1 MGDREQDYTFKGD
14 GLQCVSDIASELRND
29 YYYKLQEVFLGTA
42 NGNSHSLILVPYNN
56 HMLLQIGLLKE
67 ENQVPWKYVQ
77 DWLEQLFPKYRSA
90 RLRSLIEKA
99 STNVLGLSAEER
111 AMFLEEEVNLE
122 YVGPVCDSLGIRR
135 TDLLECTDLSEKIPS
150 GDPVTNAL
158 LLEWD
163 SFVRKEK
170 IDPSVIVTWLKNF
183 HPQFCSDGNTHKAYK
198 TLQLQ
203 IKKMKVN
210 YRVHQKSKYKKN
222 SLLNQ
227 FLQAEFIWRPSA
239 SEGGVRDGKL
249 WNGGLLKKRRF
260 GSKWIANK
268 MQSRNVRNSEI
279 TSGIAD
285 ETYKPPNLHV
295 RGAEFVLQNQS
306 EILSHQKIEQNLK
319 SRSVLGQYPYLTVKP
334 IPQSSPWA
342 LQPNR
347 AYCNDAFDQQPSV
360 ESEEAFDVTHCS
372 VAKEQALTLLDVS
385 ILAFQKL
392 SSVYGTETE
401 LSNQVFK
408 ELLRKHFVLM
418 SDYTNVM
425 KTFNERVNLCQQ
437 GQPGIASPLHF
448 LGCNAHYLLG
458 LSHAAEKEIVS
469 FENEISAVTGE
480 KLGRDKNPKFTHF
493 LNFSESAAARY
504 IRMACDVLNP
514 RGEEKFGCRKEWLAF
529 CKANGKASKVPSGR
543 SNRFNNFFEGAAALI
558 HHHMD
563 IVAFF
568 SDEHVLKRL
577 NVIQESI
584 CDDVQDPILQAF
596 VCVFAVVYFQVIGPY
611 WQLLKS
617 NAEYLDFHKY
627 IQRLHQKF
635 SEWSLDATPLLLPEL
650 SETVFHQFLHHAG
663 SFDGLFS
670 YCNPD
675 NPYFTLIK
683 KTLEQTMK
691 SFVAVTER
699 QLYDFL
705 PGGVHS
711 KEPTPE
717 LRAKMRNCQ
726 LAQLMGE
733 YPFGHTYTD
742 KYRRPNNSL
751 NHQRPLHNPY
761 HPSGLTGRQKK
772 RMQMSSREIN
782 SMQEKQLLDIT
793 NKTKIMAAVVRNGGP
808 CKTRRDVDY
817 LLSSLEG
824 ANHSQKREAIRLQI
838 SYQKIVLGLKDRN
851 LTHIGFSLKDM
862 VEKLKAVLADDESP
876 QIPVHGNRTAFS
888 HDAQAGP
895 SKRPCE
901 VVPSTTMGSA
911 AQDHV
916 EDCHFENIDK
926 HTMKMSSKLHKN
938 EIQSFVFLD

>member
-1 MGDREQDYTFKGD
+1 MGDCERDCTFLG
-14 GLQCVSDIASELRND
+14 GRPQCVSDIAAELRND
-29 YYYKLQEVFLGTA
+29 YYSRLQEVFLGTA
-42 NGNSHSLILVPYNN
+42 KGNHQNPLLVPHNN
-56 HMLLQIGLLKE
+56 RMLLQIGLLKE
-67 ENQVPWKYVQ
+67 ENQVAWKYVQ
-77 DWLEQLFPKYRSA
+77 DWLETMFPKYRSA

-99 STNVLGLSAEER
+99 SANALGLSAQER

-122 YVGPVCDSLGIRR
+122 YVGPVCDGLGIRR
-135 TDLLECTDLSEKIPS
+135 TDLLECADLSEKIPS

-170 IDPSVIVTWLKNF
+170 IDPSIIVTWLKNF
-183 HPQFCSDGNTHKAYK
+183 YPQFCSDGNTHKAYK

-210 YRVHQKSKYKKN
+210 YRIHQKNKFKKN
-222 SLLNQ
+222 SLFNQ
-227 FLQAEFIWRPSA
+227 FLEAEFIPSPSA

-249 WNGGLLKKRRF
+249 WNEGLLKKRRF
-260 GSKWIANK
+260 GSNWISNK
-268 MQSRNVRNSEI
+268 MRSRKVRNSELA
-279 TSGIAD
+279 SGVAD
-285 ETYKPPNLHV
+285 ETYEPPNLHV
-295 RGAEFVLQNQS
+295 TGTELYQNRIKS
-306 EILSHQKIEQNLK
+306 LSHHKTEQNLK
-319 SRSVLGQYPYLTVKP
+319 SQSVSGQYPYLTTKP

-342 LQPNR
+342 LQPNG
-347 AYCNDAFDQQPSV
+347 AYCNDAFDQQTSV
-360 ESEEAFDVTHCS
+360 ESEEPFNVTHCS

-418 SDYTNVM
+418 SDYTSVM

-437 GQPGIASPLHF
+437 GHPDVPSPLHF

-458 LSHAAEKEIVS
+458 LSHAAEQETVS

-480 KLGRDKNPKFTHF
+480 KLGRDKNPKFTNF
-493 LNFSESAAARY
+493 LNFSESASARY
-504 IRMACDVLNP
+504 IRMACDVLSP

-529 CKANGKASKVPSGR
+529 CEANGKASKVPSGR
-543 SNRFNNFFEGAAALI
+543 SNRFNSFFEGAAALI

-577 NVIQESI
+577 NVIQESVR
-584 CDDVQDPILQAF
+584 DDVQDPILQAL
-596 VCVFAVVYFQVIGPY
+596 VCVFAVVYLQVIGPY
-611 WQLLKS
+611 WQFLKS
-617 NAEYLDFHKY
+617 NTEYLDFHKY
-627 IQRLHQKF
+627 IQRLHQKLN
-635 SEWSLDATPLLLPEL
+635 EWSLDATPLLLPEL
-650 SETVFHQFLHHAG
+650 GDTNVFHQFHHEG

-683 KTLEQTMK
+683 KALEQIMK
-691 SFVAVTER
+691 SFVAVTQRE
-699 QLYDFL
+699 LSDFL

-711 KEPTPE
+711 KEPKPE

-742 KYRRPNNSL
+742 KYRRPNNAL
-751 NHQRPLHNPY
+751 NHQRPLHNQ
-761 HPSGLTGRQKK
+761 SGTSGQTGRHKK
-772 RMQMSSREIN
+772 RMQLSGREMN
-782 SMQEKQLLDIT
+782 QLQEKQLLDIT

-808 CKTRRDVDY
+808 CKTKRDVDY
-817 LLSSLEG
+817 LLSTLEG
-824 ANHSQKREAIRLQI
+824 ASHSKKREAIRLQI
-838 SYQKIVLGLKDRN
+838 SYQKVVLGLKDKN
-851 LTHIGFSLKDM
+851 LNHVGFSLKDM
-862 VEKLKAVLADDESP
+862 VEKLKLVLADDKCP
-876 QIPVHGNRTAFS
+876 QIPVPGYRPVFS
-888 HDAQAGP
+888 HNAQAGP
-895 SKRPCE
+895 GE
-901 VVPSTTMGSA
+901 VVPSSGMGSA
-911 AQDHV
+911 AQHPLQH
-916 EDCHFENIDK
+916 CHFENIDK
-926 HTMKMSSKLHKN
+926 SSMKLCSELPKI
-938 EIQSFVFLD
+938 EIQSFVFVD